1 MAKVIVPKNHVLN
14 HSSAYS
20 STISTAKVTINA
32 NIAPEFIYDSGEI
45 IVNKSINY
53 TPTSGIISIT
63 SNVSYRI
70 NLFDSISE
78 DDKEVRFIKLTLK
91 SFPAYIDNRNG
102 TNLVSLLGNIN
113 IYKKSSSTSADCTIP
128 LSWNSAGSLSVN
140 GTYWLTFDT
149 STKKYSVAYPV
160 SDEPL
165 LISKAIVPKKDNWMN
180 LSNIIDYSPSIGTEM
195 TISTGDGCNQPYI
208 GRTIRINNETSSN
221 VTISSNTIYALTI
234 NTDDK
239 ILCIFDISLGK
250 FIGRSYT
257 SGLTKPSNTLL
268 LFQIYINNNSTPVHS
283 INVSIPPYISGNVP
297 IPNYISSETLYIDVK
312 NNKTITSAE
321 LSKAIDAF

>member
-1 MAKVIVPKNHVLN
+1 MSKVIVPKNYV
-14 HSSAYS
+14 SSDTISYS
-20 STISTAKVTINA
+20 STISTALVNL
-32 NIAPEFIYDSGEI
+32 NVDIYPTFMYEDGII
-45 IVNKSINY
+45 IVNRIINY
-53 TPTSGIISIT
+53 TPTPGIIYAT
-63 SNVSYRI
+63 SNVNYRI
-70 NLFDSISE
+70 NLFDDTSE
-78 DDKEVRFIKLTLK
+78 DDKEVRFIKLTL
-91 SFPAYIDNRNG
+91 SGFPVYHDNRSG
-102 TNLVSLLGNIN
+102 TNLLAFSGSIN

-165 LISKAIVPKKDNWMN
+165 LVSKAIVPKKDNWMN
-180 LSNIIDYSPSIGTEM
+180 LSNIIDYSPPIGTEM
-195 TISTGDGCNQPYI
+195 IISTGDGCNQPYI
-208 GRTIRINNETSSN
+208 GRTIRIISETSSN
-221 VTISSNTIYALTI
+221 VTISSNTIYNLTI

-239 ILCIFDISLGK
+239 ILCIYGISLGK

-257 SGLTKPSNTLL
+257 SGSMKPSNNLL
-268 LFQIYINNNSTPVHS
+268 IFKIYINDNSTAVHS